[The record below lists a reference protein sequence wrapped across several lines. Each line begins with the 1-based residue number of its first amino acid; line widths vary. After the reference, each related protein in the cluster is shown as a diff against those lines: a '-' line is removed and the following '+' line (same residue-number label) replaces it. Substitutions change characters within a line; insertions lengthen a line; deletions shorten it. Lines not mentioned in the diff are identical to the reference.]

1 MLYRSIPDR
10 AELVVG
16 VLADGLL
23 ALLIGPWQLFNVKVR
38 VHVYRPLSTSVVDR
52 LHTWLRIDH
61 QICMGRLSLFNFGSR
76 VKHLNLVDVLAGC
89 DLNFVSCKLL
99 HDFCVDLML

>member
-38 VHVYRPLSTSVVDR
+38 VHVYRPLSTSVVNR
-52 LHTWLRIDH
+52 LHAWLRIIDH
-61 QICMGRLSLFNFGSR
+61 QICMGRLSLFNFGS
-76 VKHLNLVDVLAGC
+76 
-89 DLNFVSCKLL
+89 
-99 HDFCVDLML
+99 